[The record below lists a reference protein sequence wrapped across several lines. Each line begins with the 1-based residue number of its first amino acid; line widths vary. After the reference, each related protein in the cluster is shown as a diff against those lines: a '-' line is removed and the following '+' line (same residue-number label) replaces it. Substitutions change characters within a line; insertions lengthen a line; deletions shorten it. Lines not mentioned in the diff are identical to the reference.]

1 MKKIFSTLLL
11 ACALTTSLAAFAQDQ
26 MKQDDTM
33 KKDDSMKN
41 DQMKPN

>member
-1 MKKIFSTLLL
+1 MKKIFSSLML
-11 ACALTTSLAAFAQDQ
+11 ACVLTASLAAFAQDQ
-26 MKQDDTM
+26 MKQDDM